1 MNLLNVLNAVS
12 QAVMYPVIVTLLLL
26 VVLTVVLLVMTVV
39 EYFTERRLFKVS
51 VPAFLRQ
58 IEESS
63 CQQLPGVIAR
73 AEIIKRQKLALM
85 ALFNARDLPEEARW
99 NIAKRS
105 VFEAGRRYDRITA
118 IAELTAKVAPMI
130 GLMGTLIP
138 LGPGIDALSKGDMA
152 MLAQSLLVAFNT
164 TVVGL
169 LSAVLCLLVAKVRRR
184 WNADYNNALET
195 MESTLFDRIAEL
207 EEIGDLEYSAPMTLV
222 ADDGKE
228 ANTEE
233 GEVGAKEAAPEDGE
247 AGAQDGEAVGDG
259 QA

>member
-1 MNLLNVLNAVS
+1 MDLLGILNVVS
-12 QAVMYPVIVTLLLL
+12 QGALYPVVVVLLLL

-58 IEESS
+58 LEEAS

-73 AEIIKRQKLALM
+73 AALVKRQKLALM

-99 NIAKRS
+99 NVAKRS
-105 VFEAGRRYDRITA
+105 VFEAGKHYDRISSL
-118 IAELTAKVAPMI
+118 AETVAKVAPMV

-138 LGPGIDALSKGDMA
+138 LGPGIDALSKGDMS

-169 LSAVLCLLVAKVRRR
+169 ISAVICLLIAKVRRR
-184 WNADYNNALET
+184 WNADYANALEA
-195 MESTLFDRIAEL
+195 MQGTLFDRIAEL
-207 EEIGDLEYSAPMTLV
+207 EEQGDLEYVAPMQLV
-222 ADDGKE
+222 NDDAPG
-228 ANTEE
+228 NRE
-233 GEVGAKEAAPEDGE
+233 GESHE
-247 AGAQDGEAVGDG
+247 
-259 QA
+259 